1 MFEELFCIFTVR
13 LVTEVHTLVIAHKNI
28 NLKWVQFCK
37 GKLYLNKVYF
47 LKVSKKFLIKEI
59 KSTDKFFESIFFFFF
74 FLFLKLNLESN
85 RVTRE

>member
-1 MFEELFCIFTVR
+1 M
-13 LVTEVHTLVIAHKNI
+13 EVYTLVIAHENT
-28 NLKWVQFCK
+28 NLKWVRFCK
-37 GKLYLNKVYF
+37 GKLYLSKVYI

-59 KSTDKFFESIFFFFF
+59 KSTDNFFELIFFFFF